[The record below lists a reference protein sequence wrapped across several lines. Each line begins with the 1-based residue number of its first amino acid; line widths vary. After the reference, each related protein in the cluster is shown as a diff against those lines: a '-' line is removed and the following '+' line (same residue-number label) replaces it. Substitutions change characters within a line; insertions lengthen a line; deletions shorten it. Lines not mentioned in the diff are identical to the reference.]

1 MSKRTRRPSAPI
13 PDAEAASRARDRRLG
28 EVIDG
33 DVPVTAE
40 EWALVETLA
49 ALRGDL
55 HDEVPTPEFVAE
67 VMAMAE
73 RAGAPPRRPSPRALV
88 SWARRRLHR
97 PRRAYRRTGLMSRRD
112 ARRRASGGER
122 RLP

>member
-1 MSKRTRRPSAPI
+1 MSKRTRRPSASI
-13 PDAEAASRARDRRLG
+13 PDAEAAARARDRRLG
-28 EVIDG
+28 QVIDG

-55 HDEVPTPEFVAE
+55 HDEPPPADFVAG

-73 RAGAPPRRPSPRALV
+73 RADAPLRRPSPGALV
-88 SWARRRLHR
+88 SWARLRLHR
-97 PRRAYRRTGLMSRRD
+97 RRRTYRRVGLMSRRSV
-112 ARRRASGGER
+112 RRASRGER

>member
-55 HDEVPTPEFVAE
+55 HDEVPAPEFVAE
-67 VMAMAE
+67 VMAIAE
-73 RAGAPPRRPSPRALV
+73 RADAPPRRPSPGALV

-97 PRRAYRRTGLMSRRD
+97 PRRTYRRVGLMSRRGT
-112 ARRRASGGER
+112 RRASRGER
-122 RLP
+122 REP